1 MSDADNSIDFDN
13 SSSIYFLLKMELF
26 IVQLKMEMFIYC
38 YSQLILVTSMIRIY
52 VQSIFDI

>member
-13 SSSIYFLLKMELF
+13 SSNTYFLLKMELF

-38 YSQLILVTSMIRIY
+38 YSQLILVTSMIGIY

>member
-13 SSSIYFLLKMELF
+13 SSNTYFLLKMELF